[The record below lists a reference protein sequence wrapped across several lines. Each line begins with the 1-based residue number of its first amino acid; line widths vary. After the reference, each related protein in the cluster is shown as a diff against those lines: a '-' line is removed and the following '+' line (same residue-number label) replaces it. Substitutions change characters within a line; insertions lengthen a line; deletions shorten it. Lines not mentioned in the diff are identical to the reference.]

1 MGGNRVEF
9 EPSLMQITRE
19 DLNPCTVKL
28 TIVCEPAEVKEGYSR
43 AFKAAAKNIR
53 IPGFRPGTA
62 PRHLVEQ
69 QVNPD
74 ALTEVAVEE
83 IIKTT
88 WKKAADQEKIK
99 PFNAPS
105 VDVKKINQEE
115 GACEY
120 EIKIP
125 LEPVV
130 ELAEYKGMKAD
141 RPKID
146 VTDAEVE
153 AQIEHMRRDAG
164 KREKVTDRGAE
175 EGDVA
180 VVNIRVDGEEGD
192 GKTFMVIVG
201 QTFPGLDKVLTGM
214 QAEDMK
220 RDELKFPES
229 FQEADWRKKKLSV
242 LVTLRSIGTMKMPEL
257 DDEFAKT
264 LNIENLDEMRNR
276 IKEAILAAKKEQSDN
291 YVNEQLLD
299 NLVHTS
305 TIHVPDSMWEQV
317 AQQRLQDMVRV
328 QQERK
333 KSLED
338 LAQEYGKTL
347 EDLANDVKAESKT
360 FVLRAQAIQ
369 SIFTKEEM
377 KITDEDLNQELFAMS
392 REYRMEPKLLLEEL
406 QKNNS
411 AQELVHRS
419 INRKVMNHLNAH
431 AAITEVE
438 A

>member
-1 MGGNRVEF
+1 
-9 EPSLMQITRE
+9 MQITRE

-28 TIVCEPAEVKEGYSR
+28 TIVCDPAEVKDGFSR
-43 AFKAAAKNIR
+43 AFKTAAKNVR

-62 PRHLVEQ
+62 PRHLVEK

-83 IIKTT
+83 IVKTT
-88 WKKAADQEKIK
+88 WKKAADQENIK
-99 PFNAPS
+99 PFNAPA
-105 VDVKKINQEE
+105 VEVKKINREDE
-115 GACEY
+115 VCEY

-130 ELAEYKGMKAD
+130 ELADYKGLKAD

-146 VTDAEVE
+146 VTEEEVE

-192 GKTFMVIVG
+192 GRTFMVIVG
-201 QTFPGLDKVLTGM
+201 QTFAGLDKVLTGM
-214 QAEDMK
+214 EAEDMK
-220 RDELKFPES
+220 RAELKFPES

-242 LVTLRSIGTMKMPEL
+242 LVTLRSIGTMKLPEL

-264 LNIENLDEMRNR
+264 LNIENVEEMRNR
-276 IKEAILAAKKEQSDN
+276 IKEAILVAKKEQSDN
-291 YVNEQLLD
+291 FVNEQLLD
-299 NLVHTS
+299 GLVHGS

-328 QQERK
+328 QQERQ

-338 LAQEYGKTL
+338 LATEYGKSL
-347 EDLANDVKAESKT
+347 EDLANDVKNESKT

-369 SIFTKEEM
+369 TIFTKEEM
-377 KITDEDLNQELFAMS
+377 KISDEDLNQELFLMS
-392 REYRMEPKLLLEEL
+392 REYRMEAKILIEEL

-411 AQELVHRS
+411 TQELVHRS
-419 INRKVMNHLNAH
+419 INRKVMNLLNAH
-431 AAITEVE
+431 AEINEIEVK
-438 A
+438 

>member
-1 MGGNRVEF
+1 
-9 EPSLMQITRE
+9 MQITRE

-28 TIVCEPAEVKEGYSR
+28 TIVCEPAEVKDGFSR
-43 AFKAAAKNIR
+43 AFKLASKNVR

-62 PRHLVEQ
+62 PRHLVEK

-88 WKKAADQEKIK
+88 WQKAAAQENIK
-99 PFNAPS
+99 PFNSPS
-105 VDVKKINQEE
+105 VDVKKVSQEDA
-115 GACEY
+115 ACEY
-120 EIKIP
+120 EIKIS

-130 ELAEYKGMKAD
+130 ELGEFKGLKAD

-146 VTDAEVE
+146 VSDEEIE

-175 EGDVA
+175 AGDVA

-192 GKTFMVIVG
+192 GRTFMVIVG
-201 QTFPGLDKVLTGM
+201 QTFEGLDKVLTGM
-214 QAEDMK
+214 EAEDMK
-220 RDELKFPES
+220 RADLKFPES
-229 FQEADWRKKKLSV
+229 FQEADWRTKELSV
-242 LVTLRSIGTMKMPEL
+242 LVTLRSIGTMKLPDL

-276 IKEAILAAKKEQSDN
+276 IKEAVLVAKKEQSDN
-291 YVNEQLLD
+291 FVNEQLLD
-299 NLVHTS
+299 SLVHSS

-338 LAQEYGKTL
+338 LATEYGKTL
-347 EDLANDVKAESKT
+347 EDLANDVRAESKT

-369 SIFTKEEM
+369 TIFTKEEM
-377 KITDEDLNQELFAMS
+377 KINDEDLNQELFMMAH
-392 REYRMEPKLLLEEL
+392 EYRIEPKLLIEEL

-411 AQELVHRS
+411 TQELVHRS
-419 INRKVMNHLNAH
+419 INRKVMNLLNAH
-431 AAITEVE
+431 AVINEIEVK
-438 A
+438 

>member
-1 MGGNRVEF
+1 
-9 EPSLMQITRE
+9 MQITRE

-28 TIVCEPAEVKEGYSR
+28 TIVCEPAEVKDGFNR
-43 AFKAAAKNIR
+43 AFKTAAKNVR

-62 PRHLVEQ
+62 PRHLVEK

-88 WKKAADQEKIK
+88 WQKAAAQENIK
-99 PFNAPS
+99 PFNSPS
-105 VDVKKINQEE
+105 VDVKKVSQEDA
-115 GACEY
+115 ACEY
-120 EIKIP
+120 EIKIS

-130 ELAEYKGMKAD
+130 ELGEFKGLKAD

-146 VTDAEVE
+146 VSDEEIE

-175 EGDVA
+175 AGDVA

-192 GKTFMVIVG
+192 GRTFMVIVG
-201 QTFPGLDKVLTGM
+201 QTFEGLDKVLTGM
-214 QAEDMK
+214 EAEDMK
-220 RDELKFPES
+220 RADLKFPES
-229 FQEADWRKKKLSV
+229 FQEADWRMKELSV
-242 LVTLRSIGTMKMPEL
+242 LVTLRSIGTMKLPDL

-276 IKEAILAAKKEQSDN
+276 IKEAVLVAKKEQSDN
-291 YVNEQLLD
+291 FVNEQLLD
-299 NLVHTS
+299 SLVHSS

-338 LAQEYGKTL
+338 LATEYGKTL
-347 EDLANDVKAESKT
+347 EDLANDVRAESKT

-369 SIFTKEEM
+369 TIFTKEEM
-377 KITDEDLNQELFAMS
+377 KINDEDLNQELFMMAH
-392 REYRMEPKLLLEEL
+392 EYRIEPKLLIEEL

-411 AQELVHRS
+411 TQELVHRS
-419 INRKVMNHLNAH
+419 INRKVMNLLNAH
-431 AAITEVE
+431 AVINEIEVK
-438 A
+438 